1 MALTPFGN
9 FSLDWTAKPTKIS
22 GQATNFKTWLNQRT
36 EDLKNFINDTLLAEI
51 AAEYATKTSLAAE
64 YATKTSLTDY
74 ATTSSLTSYET
85 TASANEK
92 KLRMLMGVSYFG

>member
-9 FSLDWTAKPTKIS
+9 FTLDWTAKPTKIS

-51 AAEYATKTSLAAE
+51 AAEYATKTSL
-64 YATKTSLTDY
+64 TDY

>member
-1 MALTPFGN
+1 MAITPFGS
-9 FSLDWTAKPTKIS
+9 FTLDWTAKPNTIS

-51 AAEYATKTSLAAE
+51 AAE